1 MNKTKRAIALWC
13 VVAIAVAA
21 LGACLWVWLRPPTET
36 SPQVDNFPVRGIDL
50 SAHNGDVDFDKVHQ
64 SGVEFV
70 YLKATEGINFKDI
83 MFERNAA
90 AARKAGLK
98 VGAYHFFRFDASPHM
113 QALNLAQSVRM
124 QPLDLPLVIDIEQ
137 WTNPSGHSA
146 DSILNHAAQMAR
158 ILEKQGHKVM
168 FYTNKHG
175 QARWV
180 RRELK
185 DYPLWLCSLT
195 DIASPEVYA
204 LWQYSHTGKVPG
216 VKGNVDLNVF
226 CGTEI
231 QWRAWVQQP
240 NKPQ

>member
-1 MNKTKRAIALWC
+1 MNKTNRAIALWC
-13 VVAIAVAA
+13 VVAIALAA
-21 LGACLWVWLRPPTET
+21 IGVGLWFRLRPASENA
-36 SPQVDNFPVRGIDL
+36 PQVDNFPVKGIDL
-50 SAHNGDVDFDKVHQ
+50 SAHNGDVDFEKIRQ
-64 SGVEFV
+64 AGIEFV
-70 YLKATEGINFKDI
+70 YIKATEGINFKDA

-98 VGAYHFFRFDASPHM
+98 VGAYHFFRFDASAHM
-113 QALNLAQSVRM
+113 QALNIVQSVRM

-137 WTNPSGHSA
+137 WTNPMGHSA
-146 DSILNHAAQMAR
+146 DSILNHASQMAH
-158 ILEKQGHKVM
+158 ILEGQGHKVM

-195 DIASPEVYA
+195 DIASPETCAV
-204 LWQYSHTGKVPG
+204 WQYCHTGNVPG

-226 CGTEI
+226 CGTEP
-231 QWRAWVQQP
+231 QWKSWVEQHKKSQ
-240 NKPQ
+240 